1 MDYRSIQRLWVQV
14 LAGTEKDIFLF
25 SNKNSGGG
33 GGGGGGRVLKGMLG
47 YQVNGIRVTCRV
59 KVQKPK
65 PLIFK

>member
-33 GGGGGGRVLKGMLG
+33 GKGIEG
-47 YQVNGIRVTCRV
+47 YAWV
-59 KVQKPK
+59 PSEWD
-65 PLIFK
+65 

>member
-25 SNKNSGGG
+25 SNKNL